1 MCKKKKKKLCCPH
14 MLQHNQSQ
22 QQQREPTT
30 CVQNESPPWFMKR
43 CELSSNTARLR
54 KQIQVKNEENSTASF
69 KDASFVG
76 NEKPRLC

>member
-1 MCKKKKKKLCCPH
+1 

-22 QQQREPTT
+22 QQQQETTT
-30 CVQNESPPWFMKR
+30 CVQNGSLPWFMKR

-69 KDASFVG
+69 KDYKDASFVR